1 LGSVLRGN
9 ALAPQNYKPVPSA
22 VRDDAEV
29 NAMLAVS
36 TIKGG
41 IRVGGQKG
49 ANGKGAAATP
59 SAAASG
65 EQDREPALS
74 R

>member
-1 LGSVLRGN
+1 VS
-9 ALAPQNYKPVPSA
+9 SA
-22 VRDDAEV
+22 VRDEAEV

-41 IRVGGQKG
+41 IRVGAQRGSNGNAG
-49 ANGKGAAATP
+49 ATTTAT
-59 SAAASG
+59 S
-65 EQDREPALS
+65 EQEREPALS

>member
-1 LGSVLRGN
+1 
-9 ALAPQNYKPVPSA
+9 
-22 VRDDAEV
+22 VRDEAEV

-49 ANGKGAAATP
+49 QTQNDQT
-59 SAAASG
+59 
-65 EQDREPALS
+65 QNDREPALAAK
-74 R
+74 

>member
-1 LGSVLRGN
+1 
-9 ALAPQNYKPVPSA
+9 

-41 IRVGGQKG
+41 IKVRGQK
-49 ANGKGAAATP
+49 AAP
-59 SAAASG
+59 SASPAA
-65 EQDREPALS
+65 ENDEREPALAGKG
-74 R
+74 

>member
-1 LGSVLRGN
+1 
-9 ALAPQNYKPVPSA
+9 

-41 IRVGGQKG
+41 IRVGGRKPTDVSP
-49 ANGKGAAATP
+49 AAAATP
-59 SAAASG
+59 KQTD
-65 EQDREPALS
+65 EREPALAAPKG
-74 R
+74 

>member
-1 LGSVLRGN
+1 
-9 ALAPQNYKPVPSA
+9 VPSA

-41 IRVGGQKG
+41 IRVGAQKG
-49 ANGKGAAATP
+49 AKGKSSAGA
-59 SAAASG
+59 SAAG
-65 EQDREPALS
+65 EQSREPVLS